1 MTSPEVPQQLL
12 YFSPSVSGGL
22 ADYAREQAN
31 ALARL
36 GVKVDI
42 LSSGDFPVE
51 SGDQFNLRPELILEK
66 QSRSRLAKRWARIRQ
81 IVRFYNQLAR
91 LVETENYRQVLLGSY
106 AEYLAPLW
114 TGPLRR
120 LARGG
125 VVWGAIV
132 HDPVRDFVLGP
143 RWWHRRS
150 VASAYSFLRE
160 AFVHEPLTLDT
171 VRPMPHL
178 RTTVIPHGLYAFPP
192 ATATREQY
200 RRELNISQTA
210 PVWLSFGHIRDGK
223 NLDLVI
229 RALAHFPEAFLIV
242 AGKEQ
247 SSGQKPVAYY
257 RDLARQ
263 CGVAQRCLWLNR
275 FIPREE
281 VGNLFTASDIVLLTY
296 SRNFRSASG
305 VLNAAVYFRKPCLA
319 SSGQGNLQTVVSQ
332 YQLGIWVEPD
342 REEALVDGLRCWQ
355 AAPPVPR
362 WDAYAADNSW
372 RRNAEI
378 VRDRMFAPVA

>member
-1 MTSPEVPQQLL
+1 
-12 YFSPSVSGGL
+12 
-22 ADYAREQAN
+22 
-31 ALARL
+31 
-36 GVKVDI
+36 
-42 LSSGDFPVE
+42 
-51 SGDQFNLRPELILEK
+51 
-66 QSRSRLAKRWARIRQ
+66 
-81 IVRFYNQLAR
+81 
-91 LVETENYRQVLLGSY
+91 LV
-106 AEYLAPLW
+106 
-114 TGPLRR
+114 R
-120 LARGG
+120 LARKG
-125 VVWGAIV
+125 VVVGTVV
-132 HDPVRDFVLGP
+132 HDPVRDFVVGP

-160 AFVHEPLTLDT
+160 AFVHEPITLDT

-178 RTTVIPHGLYAFPP
+178 RTTVIPHGLFAFPP
-192 ATATREQY
+192 ATATRELY
-200 RRELNISQTA
+200 RRELGISPTA
-210 PVWLSFGHIRDGK
+210 PVWLSFGHVRDGK

-229 RALAHFPEAFLIV
+229 RALARFPEAFLIV

-247 SSGQKPVAYY
+247 SSGQKPVAFY

-275 FIPREE
+275 FIAPEE

-305 VLNAAVYFRKPCLA
+305 VLNAAVYFRKLCLA

-342 REEALVDGLRCWQ
+342 REEALVDGLRRWQ
-355 AAPPVPR
+355 TAPPVPR

-378 VRDRMFAPVA
+378 VTDRMFTPAA

>member
-1 MTSPEVPQQLL
+1 MTSPDARQRLL
-12 YFSPSVSGGL
+12 YFSPAVSGGL

-31 ALARL
+31 ALAGMGIEVDVVSSHAFPIRNGDAFSLCPKLTEMPPRESRFFARL
-36 GVKVDI
+36 DGVRRI
-42 LSSGDFPVE
+42 LSH
-51 SGDQFNLRPELILEK
+51 
-66 QSRSRLAKRWARIRQ
+66 
-81 IVRFYNQLAR
+81 YNQLAR
-91 LVETENYRQVLLGSY
+91 LVEAGDYRQVLLGSY

-114 TGPLRR
+114 AGPFRR
-120 LARGG
+120 LARCG
-125 VVWGAIV
+125 VVWGAVV
-132 HDPVRDFVLGP
+132 HDPVRDFVMGP

-150 VASAYSFLRE
+150 VADAYSFLRE
-160 AFVHEPLTLDT
+160 AFVHEPITLDT
-171 VRPMPHL
+171 VRPMPQL
-178 RTTVIPHGLYAFPP
+178 RTTVIPHGLFAFPP

-200 RRELNISQTA
+200 RRELGISQTA
-210 PVWLSFGHIRDGK
+210 QVWLSFGHVRDGK

-229 RALAHFPEAFLIV
+229 RALARFPGAFLIV

-263 CGVAQRCLWLNR
+263 CGVAERCLWLNR
-275 FIPREE
+275 FIAPEE

-319 SSGQGNLQTVVSQ
+319 SSGQGNLQTMVSQ

-342 REEALVDGLRCWQ
+342 REEALVDGLRGWQ

-362 WDAYAADNSW
+362 WDAYATDNSW

-378 VRDRMFAPVA
+378 VRNRMFAPVN